1 MNIWWLTAIAA
12 AAVLAGFC
20 MGRVT
25 ARDGGETEDDGQE
38 KQPGGK
44 RAREK
49 QGGGSYAGSVG
60 SPVSGQVE
68 NMQEGERARVIIRP
82 AEDKI
87 YAPAGGKVT
96 KLFPMGN
103 ALLFHTEFG
112 AELYIQAGDSGDELL
127 GKYFRPRVVQ
137 NEIVGK
143 GKLLLEFDR
152 RGLEAEGASS
162 QVAVAVEAG
171 TCENDVCA
179 FSGEYVRTGE
189 EILRVKP
196 GQTEASGI
204 RRG

>member
-1 MNIWWLTAIAA
+1 M
-12 AAVLAGFC
+12 AGFC

-25 ARDGGETEDDGQE
+25 ARDGGETEDSAQE
-38 KQPGGK
+38 KQAGGK
-44 RAREK
+44 RAKEK
-49 QGGGSYAGSVG
+49 QNGGGSYTGSVG
-60 SPVSGQVE
+60 SPVSGEVE
-68 NMQEGERARVIIRP
+68 NMQEGERASVTIRP

-87 YAPAGGKVT
+87 YAPSGGKVT

-171 TCENDVCA
+171 TCGNDVCA
-179 FSGEYVRTGE
+179 FAGEHVRTGE
-189 EILRVKP
+189 EILRVQP
-196 GQTEASGI
+196 VQTAVSGI
-204 RRG
+204 RRE